1 MDRGVR
7 GAVWIGFEAK
17 CQPIQNKNHMRFGSV
32 WMSFLKKSEPNRS
45 KYMRFNLDRFLDIQN
60 AKYIFLF
67 TLFLKILFFLL
78 ILILHKHGK
87 NNRFDAK

>member
-1 MDRGVR
+1 MQQLSMTTRGVR

-32 WMSFLKKSEPNRS
+32 WMSILKKSEPNRS
-45 KYMRFNLDRFLDIQN
+45 KYMRFNLDRFLDVQN

-67 TLFLKILFFLL
+67 TLF
-78 ILILHKHGK
+78 
-87 NNRFDAK
+87 